1 MNRLQVAFIILAVIL
16 VVGLAFIVGLIVLQ
30 LHSR

>member
-16 VVGLAFIVGLIVLQ
+16 VVGLAVLVGLIVLQ